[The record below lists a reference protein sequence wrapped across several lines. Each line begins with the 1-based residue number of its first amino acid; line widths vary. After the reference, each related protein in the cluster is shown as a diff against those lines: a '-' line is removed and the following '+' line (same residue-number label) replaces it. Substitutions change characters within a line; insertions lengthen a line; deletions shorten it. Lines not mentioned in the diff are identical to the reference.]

1 MLILNAS
8 CNNMH
13 DSLSNTCNITIFIIK
28 KLINLHIRKIQTKKV
43 PIYTFY
49 LCTVYAYSKRI
60 KR

>member
-1 MLILNAS
+1 MIVLYHAS

-13 DSLSNTCNITIFIIK
+13 DSLSNNITIFIIK
-28 KLINLHIRKIQTKKV
+28 QLINLHIRKIQTKKV